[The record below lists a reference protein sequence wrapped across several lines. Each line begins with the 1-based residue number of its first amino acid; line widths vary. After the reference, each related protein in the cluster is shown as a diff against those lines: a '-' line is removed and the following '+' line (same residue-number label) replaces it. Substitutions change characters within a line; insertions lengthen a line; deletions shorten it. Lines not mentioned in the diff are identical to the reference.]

1 MKELFSAKYSVCCL
15 EMELFPSSYV
25 DSLSIYLF
33 TYLPITLIEC
43 GDIEKG
49 PVEEVGWRKV
59 TLRQLFDL
67 CIYTREYLS

>member
-49 PVEEVGWRKV
+49 QLKELAGGRYVAST
-59 TLRQLFDL
+59 TL
-67 CIYTREYLS
+67 YSREYLP